1 MGTVALAMPLR
12 WPSLRKWGPAWTLL
26 VWAVSLV
33 VVIPFALHVDC
44 LGQSH
49 TTTTVDYATIPETA
63 HGSLLDDD
71 DNDGACS
78 CVFTVSQSEVVQ
90 MFGSSLVAYS
100 LISVMAIGMIG
111 LKSRP
116 FSDEAPHIKVNTSSR
131 RLGSIYIII
140 GLIPVLSV
148 SDANL
153 QLAH

>member
-1 MGTVALAMPLR
+1 
-12 WPSLRKWGPAWTLL
+12 
-26 VWAVSLV
+26 
-33 VVIPFALHVDC
+33 
-44 LGQSH
+44 
-49 TTTTVDYATIPETA
+49 
-63 HGSLLDDD
+63 
-71 DNDGACS
+71 
-78 CVFTVSQSEVVQ
+78 

-131 RLGSIYIII
+131 RLGSIYII